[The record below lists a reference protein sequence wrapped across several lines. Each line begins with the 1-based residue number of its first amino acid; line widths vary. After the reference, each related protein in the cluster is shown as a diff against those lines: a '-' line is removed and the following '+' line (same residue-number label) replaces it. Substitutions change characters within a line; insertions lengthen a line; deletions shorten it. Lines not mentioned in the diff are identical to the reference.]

1 MGTGNLNNEGGRRFP
16 LGTFFAMIA
25 GGWLLAWV
33 IGSCQAFPDTR
44 QPQRST
50 AGVPAEQVVH
60 GENVHFLDTPA
71 DRARTAVA
79 DAEDA
84 MDAAG
89 PEADEARADL
99 ARAKEALDE
108 ITGFYL
114 PLTAARDALV
124 RAWYDQAA
132 GKTAARDDRLA
143 EAGNALRQVVENG
156 PPPAATTA
164 GELLSILDSIELHK
178 GSATQPAE
186 PKFADDLRSLCTAVQ
201 DRLTA
206 AEFDLDRP
214 QDETAA
220 PTAAASPATPPPD
233 SAPAKVSTAPSAP
246 QKGSQS

>member
-1 MGTGNLNNEGGRRFP
+1 
-16 LGTFFAMIA
+16 
-25 GGWLLAWV
+25 
-33 IGSCQAFPDTR
+33 
-44 QPQRST
+44 
-50 AGVPAEQVVH
+50 
-60 GENVHFLDTPA
+60 
-71 DRARTAVA
+71 
-79 DAEDA
+79 
-84 MDAAG
+84 MDATG
-89 PEADEARADL
+89 PEADQARADL
-99 ARAKEALDE
+99 AQAKEALDE

-114 PLTAARDALV
+114 PLTSARDALV

-132 GKTAARDDRLA
+132 DKLDDRDNHLA

-214 QDETAA
+214 QDETTA
-220 PTAAASPATPPPD
+220 PTDAATPATPPAD
-233 SAPAKVSTAPSAP
+233 SAPAEASTAPSAP
-246 QKGSQS
+246 QKGSKS